1 MLLKPSP
8 NLELLVNQFNN
19 ATPENNND
27 PEKISSSKYYDIG
40 EMHNLKIPHKNKSLS
55 LFHINACSLNKNFD
69 DLQHL
74 LSSTKTVFDIIAVS
88 ETRITKQVSLLN
100 NLNLNH
106 YSFEFTPTETSAGGT
121 LLYIAN
127 HLSYKC
133 RNDLNIYKKNEL
145 ESTFIEIV
153 NPKKSN
159 IIVGVIYRHPS
170 MDLADFNSNY
180 LNKLLENISKEQ
192 KSVFLLGDFNVNLL
206 NYNEHN
212 QTNEFLDSLAS
223 NSFIPLILQP
233 TRITSHSNTL
243 IDNIFSNVIEPDI
256 ISGNLTATISDHLP
270 QFAIIPN
277 IFGNISGNKY
287 NFYERDWSKFHR
299 QNFILD
305 YFSVDWEDLLK
316 IDKLNAENSTKMYL
330 DAINMLLDTCAPLKR
345 INKYKLKFKSKP
357 WITLGLQKSISVK
370 NILFVN
376 FINKKDPI
384 LKEEFHTNYKK
395 YRNLLSTLMK
405 RSKQAYFDKY
415 FEVDWNNI
423 KNTWKG
429 IKSLITLKSVASN
442 VPTVLSLD
450 NGDTITNPY
459 DIANAFNNYFASI
472 AETTKKNIK
481 YSHKHFSDYLAN
493 ENGNSI
499 FLEATDKEEI
509 ANIISSLNS
518 NKTSGPNSI
527 PYRILLLLKN
537 EISKQLAD
545 LFNLSFMTGVFPS
558 VLETAKVV
566 PFFKKDSK
574 LDYSNYRPISLL
586 SNVKKTLEK
595 LMYKRLYTFLNSN
608 NIIYNLQFGFRQQ
621 YSTSHALVN
630 ITENIR
636 KALDGGNIGCG
647 IFVDLQKAFDTVDH
661 QILLTKLNHYGIRG
675 VSNDWFKSYLSNRNQ
690 YVSINGFD
698 SGLAAIN
705 CGVPQG
711 SVLGPLLFL
720 LFINDLNHTIKF
732 CKVHH
737 FADDTNLLYMSNS
750 IKKLNKLVNADLKHL
765 VHWLNANKISLN
777 VKKTEMMIFKSKQKK
792 FEGDLK
798 IKLCGKRLYPSES
811 AKYLGVKT
819 DTNLNWEH
827 HVNDLSIKLN
837 RANALLFKM
846 RKYVSLKILRS
857 IYFAIF
863 DSYLSYCCLDWAQN
877 SSTIQRIVILQK
889 KLLEL
894 LIFNQGIP
902 IPVPSST
909 KALS

>member
-145 ESTFIEIV
+145 ESAFIEIV

-270 QFAIIPN
+270 QFAIIAN

-287 NFYERDWSKFHR
+287 NFYERDWSKFDR

-330 DAINMLLDTCAPLKR
+330 DAINMLLDTYAPLKR

-415 FEVDWNNI
+415 FEANWNNI

-429 IKSLITLKSVASN
+429 IRSLITLKSVASN

-459 DIANAFNNYFASI
+459 DIANAFNNYFAFI
-472 AETTKKNIK
+472 AETTKRNIK

-518 NKTSGPNSI
+518 NKASGPNSI

-537 EISKQLAD
+537 EILKQLAD

-558 VLETAKVV
+558 VLKTAKVV
-566 PFFKKDSK
+566 PVFKKDSK

-636 KALDGGNIGCG
+636 KALNGGNIGCG

-661 QILLTKLNHYGIRG
+661 QILLT
-675 VSNDWFKSYLSNRNQ
+675 
-690 YVSINGFD
+690 
-698 SGLAAIN
+698 
-705 CGVPQG
+705 
-711 SVLGPLLFL
+711 
-720 LFINDLNHTIKF
+720 
-732 CKVHH
+732 
-737 FADDTNLLYMSNS
+737 
-750 IKKLNKLVNADLKHL
+750 
-765 VHWLNANKISLN
+765 
-777 VKKTEMMIFKSKQKK
+777 
-792 FEGDLK
+792 
-798 IKLCGKRLYPSES
+798 
-811 AKYLGVKT
+811 
-819 DTNLNWEH
+819 
-827 HVNDLSIKLN
+827 
-837 RANALLFKM
+837 
-846 RKYVSLKILRS
+846 
-857 IYFAIF
+857 
-863 DSYLSYCCLDWAQN
+863 
-877 SSTIQRIVILQK
+877 
-889 KLLEL
+889 
-894 LIFNQGIP
+894 
-902 IPVPSST
+902 
-909 KALS
+909 